1 VPSEVVDRRK
11 GYFPVPALMHLE
23 GPFLELI
30 RGALLSPEARARG
43 VFRSD
48 YVDRLL
54 AAPNDQRTPL
64 GGNKLWQ
71 LGVLELW
78 LQEHGL

>member
-1 VPSEVVDRRK
+1 M
-11 GYFPVPALMHLE
+11 PALIHLD
-23 GPFLELI
+23 GPFLELVET
-30 RGALLSPEARARG
+30 ALRSPEARSRG
-43 VFRSD
+43 LFRPA

-54 AAPNDQRTPL
+54 AAPNDERTPL

-78 LQEHGL
+78 LQAHGL